1 MHVVV
6 MHKNRRKRRAEPN
19 FAAKIVELP
28 LMAAKIVELPL
39 MAASL
44 FPWIAVQEKWIVVQI
59 IIATMS

>member
-19 FAAKIVELP
+19 F
-28 LMAAKIVELPL
+28 AAKIVELPL